1 MFNPFGPSGKSGDLV
16 VHGRAPFNAEPPL
29 ERLREAF
36 VTPRE
41 LLYVRC
47 HGDVPRL
54 GAGHRASVGGLV
66 AAPFDFDR
74 AELQRRFAPHS
85 VRSVMQCA
93 GNRRADLRSVRP
105 VSGDPW
111 AGGAIG
117 HAEWTG
123 ARLADVLRAAGAP
136 DSAPDGTP
144 DGAPESGGLHV
155 AFESLDVA
163 ETEDGAARF
172 GVSIPLAKALHPDV
186 LIAWAMDGEALAP
199 EHGFPLRVVVPGYA
213 GVRSPKWLGSV
224 TVQDRPS
231 DAFQQAKDYKLFP
244 PDMRADTED
253 LSRGVTI
260 DEMPVNS
267 AICAPAPGA
276 SLESGRVPLRGWA
289 AASGRAVAR
298 VDVSGDG
305 GRSWAQ
311 AEIEAHDGSPW
322 SWSFWR
328 AALDLPPGEHE
339 LCVRAWD
346 SAGQTQPAQP
356 DDVWNFKG
364 YLSSAWHRVR
374 VTAS

>member
-1 MFNPFGPSGKSGDLV
+1 MLHLFGKSDDLI

-29 ERLREAF
+29 DRLRAAF
-36 VTPRE
+36 VTPGD

-47 HGDVPRL
+47 HGDIPAL
-54 GAGHRASVGGLV
+54 DAGHRVSVGGLV
-66 AAPFDFDR
+66 ASPLDLDAT
-74 AELQRRFAPHS
+74 ELRTRFAPHR

-93 GNRRADLRSVRP
+93 GNRRADMRAVRP

-123 ARLADVLRAAGAP
+123 ARLADVLRAAGCR
-136 DSAPDGTP
+136 DG
-144 DGAPESGGLHV
+144 DGLHV
-155 AFESLDVA
+155 AFESRDVA
-163 ETEDGAARF
+163 ETADGAARF

-186 LIAWAMDGEALAP
+186 LLAWAMDGRDLTP
-199 EHGFPLRVVVPGYA
+199 EHGFPLRIVVPGYA
-213 GVRSPKWLGSV
+213 GVRSPKWLSSI

-244 PDMRADTED
+244 PDMRKETED

-267 AICAPAPGA
+267 AICVPAPGTR
-276 SLESGRVPLRGWA
+276 LEPGRTAVSGWA
-289 AASGRAVAR
+289 AASGRAITR
-298 VDVSGDG
+298 VDLSGDG
-305 GRSWAQ
+305 GRSWIQ

-322 SWSFWR
+322 SWTFWR

-346 SAGQTQPAQP
+346 AAGQTQPAQP
-356 DDVWNFKG
+356 DDTWNFKG
-364 YLSSAWHRVR
+364 YLSAAWHRVR
-374 VTAS
+374 VTVK